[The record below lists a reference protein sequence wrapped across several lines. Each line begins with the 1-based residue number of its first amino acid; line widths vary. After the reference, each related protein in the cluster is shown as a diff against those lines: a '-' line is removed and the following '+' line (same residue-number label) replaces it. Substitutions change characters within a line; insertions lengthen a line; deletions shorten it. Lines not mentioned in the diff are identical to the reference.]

1 MIDVF
6 KNQSLGIRHG
16 EGFWAEVDE
25 SSMLLLRIVCKTG
38 IKLDDES
45 SPLIQLAPAA
55 ANQKGKTV
63 TLPAR
68 MSEAV

>member
-25 SSMLLLRIVCKTG
+25 SSMLLLRIVCKND
-38 IKLDDES
+38 IKTDDES
-45 SPLIQLAPAA
+45 SPLIQLDFVAT
-55 ANQKGKTV
+55 NQNGKTV
-63 TLPAR
+63 ALSER
-68 MSEAV
+68 MSDAV